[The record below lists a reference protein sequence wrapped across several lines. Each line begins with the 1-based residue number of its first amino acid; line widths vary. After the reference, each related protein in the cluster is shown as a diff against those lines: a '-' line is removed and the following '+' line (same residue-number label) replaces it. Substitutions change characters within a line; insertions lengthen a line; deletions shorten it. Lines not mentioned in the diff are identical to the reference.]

1 MKRNRLFICSII
13 IISSCVT
20 SVRAEEKF
28 YIPKEEIDNK
38 VKIIAITPIENII
51 LESLNY
57 EYENSPD
64 MFWGLKRLV
73 SYGMFNPKGLQIL
86 KEKTFIDSVALVTEN
101 KALHKI
107 IESGK
112 YTILDMDI
120 IRQKEEKILSEMG
133 VPNES
138 NPLTTIKGKINKR
151 SYIVN
156 LCDSLEIDA
165 VLNISYQ
172 MTLADVRN
180 SYAKWDSY
188 AETVSNSATEKWE
201 GKCYAFSMVATM
213 FGCDGD
219 TLWLGRYGMRV
230 LNGRTTGENI
240 FEKDRIEEAIN
251 KIFKKLSKAQKTT
264 GSTRG

>member
-1 MKRNRLFICSII
+1 MKRNLFPICSII
-13 IISSCVT
+13 IMFSCIT

-28 YIPKEEIDNK
+28 YIPKEEIDIK
-38 VKIIAITPIENII
+38 VKTIAITPVENII

-73 SYGMFNPKGLQIL
+73 SYGMFNPKGFQIL
-86 KEKTFIDSVALVTEN
+86 KEKTFIDSVALITEN
-101 KALHKI
+101 KALNKI

-112 YTILDMDI
+112 YSIIDMDTL
-120 IRQKEEKILSEMG
+120 RQKGVKVLSGMG

-138 NPLTTIKGKINKR
+138 NPLTTIKDKINKR
-151 SYIVN
+151 YYIVN
-156 LCDSLEIDA
+156 LCDSMKMDA

-180 SYAKWDSY
+180 SYAKWDGF
-188 AETVSNSATEKWE
+188 AESVSNSPREKWE

-230 LNGRTTGENI
+230 LNGSTTGENI

-251 KIFKKLSKAQKTT
+251 KIFKKLLKK
-264 GSTRG
+264 